1 MFFLTLFF
9 LLVIFLIFGLKP
21 LLKFIKD
28 VNWKLAFDRF
38 DITRWLGKH
47 YYNINFALTII
58 LDIIVLA
65 CFDFKLSWS
74 FWLILCLILTIIQA
88 ITFGKFMILKT
99 RSNRYVADIAEST
112 ERSSVSSGVPR
123 CGKTS
128 SKNFTAVA
136 LAKKQWKRLQRDYWL
151 CLNKPLEHL
160 PNKLRRDR
168 NEIIKAYNYAIAHID
183 KFIPCLFS
191 FQTIWVG
198 KRQSHPLTKK
208 MLLQQAPIPYRAV
221 LMADEIGFIF
231 PNKRR
236 KSEQD
241 SSVDLD
247 KLSDLCRFIGHYVD
261 GYLLLTEQ
269 EFGKTFIDIRR
280 VTGENIYFTKK
291 QKWIMKPKFLS
302 FVYEMFFTNYDYYLW
317 KMSMSK
323 PGSAT
328 FYKAQADLY
337 KTSSKRAKFILWL
350 RRLTLSVGFRRYE
363 YRTLINTEVNKR
375 NSAPEEVREGKF
387 YLPAQLN
394 CRYNDRV
401 YRNLYECRNLDL
413 LEPEIQDYYPTNEDL
428 KERFSIYDSDTETGE
443 LPKNKNN
450 TRKKKI

>member
-1 MFFLTLFF
+1 MSF
-9 LLVIFLIFGLKP
+9 IFLIFLFFLFIIFAKF
-21 LLKFIKD
+21 LLKMIKD
-28 VNWKLAFDRF
+28 INWRLVFSKFDLTRFLA
-38 DITRWLGKH
+38 KH
-47 YYNINFALTII
+47 YYTINFIFVII

-65 CFDFKLSWS
+65 CYQFKLSWS
-74 FWLILCLILTIIQA
+74 LLLILMLVLTLIELGIFI
-88 ITFGKFMILKT
+88 KYLSLKA
-99 RSNRYVADIAEST
+99 RSNHYVSNIAETT

-160 PNKLRRDR
+160 PNKLRRQR
-168 NEIIKAYNYAIAHID
+168 NEIIKAYNYAIKNID

-231 PNKRR
+231 PNKKRI
-236 KSEQD
+236 SEND
-241 SSVDLD
+241 SPVDLD
-247 KLSDLCRFIGHYVD
+247 KLSDLCRFIGHYID

-291 QKWIMKPKFLS
+291 QKWIMKPKLLS
-302 FVYEMFFTNYDYYLW
+302 FVYELMFTNYDYYLW
-317 KMSMSK
+317 KLSVSK
-323 PGSAT
+323 PGTAT
-328 FYKAQADLY
+328 YYKALNSLY
-337 KTSSKRAKFILWL
+337 KTSSKRAKFVLWL
-350 RRLTLSVGFRRYE
+350 RRLTQSVGFRKYE
-363 YRTLINTEVNKR
+363 YRTLINTEVNRK

-401 YRNLYECRNLDL
+401 YRNLYECRDL
-413 LEPEIQDYYPTNEDL
+413 ELEDPEIQDYYPSNEDL
-428 KERFSIYDSDTETGE
+428 KERFSIETISKRE
-443 LPKNKNN
+443 TCIKD
-450 TRKKKI
+450 RKKKRM

>member
-1 MFFLTLFF
+1 MFSVTLILFLFF
-9 LLVIFLIFGLKP
+9 LLIFGIKP
-21 LLKFIKD
+21 LLKMIKD
-28 VNWKLAFDRF
+28 FNWKLIFAKFDFTRF
-38 DITRWLGKH
+38 LGKH
-47 YYNINFALTII
+47 YYTINFTLTII

-65 CFDFKLSWS
+65 SFQFKFSWS
-74 FWLILCLILTIIQA
+74 FALIFCIVLTIIQSVIFA
-88 ITFGKFMILKT
+88 RYLILKT
-99 RSNRYVADIAEST
+99 RSNRYVSNLAETT

-151 CLNKPLEHL
+151 CLNKPLESL
-160 PNKLRRDR
+160 PTKLRRQR
-168 NEIIKAYNYAIAHID
+168 NEIVKAYNYAIKHID

-191 FQTIWVG
+191 FQTIYVG

-241 SSVDLD
+241 STVDLD
-247 KLSDLCRFIGHYVD
+247 KLSDLCRFIGHYID

-269 EFGKTFIDIRR
+269 EFGKAFIDIRR
-280 VTGENIYFTKK
+280 ITGENIYFTKK
-291 QKWIMKPKFLS
+291 QKWLMKPKFLS
-302 FVYEMFFTNYDYYLW
+302 FIYELLYTTYDYYLW
-317 KMSMSK
+317 KLQVSH
-323 PGSAT
+323 PGTAT
-328 FYKAQADLY
+328 YYKALGSLY

-350 RRLTLSVGFRRYE
+350 RKLIRSTGFRRYE
-363 YRTLINTEVNKR
+363 YRTLINTEVSRR
-375 NSAPEEVREGKF
+375 NTAPEEVREGKF

-394 CRYNDRV
+394 CNYNDRV

-413 LEPEIQDYYPTNEDL
+413 EEPEIQDFYPTNQDL
-428 KERFSIYDSDTETGE
+428 KERFSIETDS
-443 LPKNKNN
+443 KSKISKSNNKK
-450 TRKKKI
+450 T